1 MGVEMTSL
9 PLEIQAQLAGAVAL
23 LCLIAG
29 AAAWELAVGSGKWL
43 GRVTIAGGVF
53 QLMAFSEYAVNQYE
67 VALARVSTRAVEVA
81 NGSGGRE
88 RTIER
93 VKWSDGTAIERE
105 RIPGWRFT
113 AADRAAEGEHR
124 AGHQRASD
132 WTMLERAIRSAECN
146 VCSEGC
152 RCEAAGCP
160 DCILAVPGCC
170 CNECG
175 DSVAI
180 GESSLVS
187 GNNF

>member
-1 MGVEMTSL
+1 MDLT
-9 PLEIQAQLAGAVAL
+9 QTWHATA
-23 LCLIAG
+23 
-29 AAAWELAVGSGKWL
+29 AAAWGCYIFGVWTFRVSRGEPLFL
-43 GRVTIAGGVF
+43 GVAKAALVACPVILSCFGIHATR
-53 QLMAFSEYAVNQYE
+53 QYE
-67 VALARVSTRAVEVA
+67 VALARTSVKPLEVA
-81 NGSGGRE
+81 SGSSGRE

-93 VKWSDGTAIERE
+93 VEWSDGTTIERE

-132 WTMLERAIRSAECN
+132 WAMLERAIRPAECD
-146 VCSEGC
+146 VCCEKC
-152 RCEAAGCP
+152 RCEAAGIA
-160 DCILAVPGCC
+160 DCILGVPGCS

-180 GESSLVS
+180 EQGGLVL

>member
-1 MGVEMTSL
+1 MTTL
-9 PLEIQAQLAGAVAL
+9 PLETQAQLAGAVAV
-23 LCLIAG
+23 LCLFAG

-43 GRVTIAGGVF
+43 GRATIAGGVF
-53 QLMAFSEYAVNQYE
+53 QLMAFSRYAVNQYE
-67 VALARVSTRAVEVA
+67 VALARVSIPAMEVA
-81 NGSGGRE
+81 SGSSGRE

-93 VKWSDGTAIERE
+93 VEWSDGTTIERE

-132 WTMLERAIRSAECN
+132 WAMLERAIRPAECD
-146 VCSEGC
+146 VCCEEC
-152 RCEAAGCP
+152 RCEAAGIA
-160 DCILAVPGCC
+160 DCILGVPGCSC
-170 CNECG
+170 GNRG

-180 GESSLVS
+180 GQGNLVS